1 MKLDG
6 TSVNAYAYQA
16 IVQDSQGQIWTGT
29 NNGGV
34 IRITGDL
41 SRPDEMSFER
51 YSLYEDKLN
60 SISVLSLF
68 IDSRKRLW
76 AGTEGGGLNLY
87 DPGQDKFIPVH
98 KLANLPGDA
107 IFSIREDRQGN
118 LWMGTNVGL
127 MKVRITD
134 NLSDATYRLYTV
146 SDCLQDNIFYRNT
159 AFADTNGEMFFGC
172 YRGYNSFFPDR
183 MTDEETFRPFG
194 YDIKIYIVLVFL
206 REGEEEISGW
216 PRFTERIRWT
226 T

>member
-1 MKLDG
+1 MANGEGVRFDSLKLDG

-51 YSLYEDKLN
+51 YSLDEDKLN
-60 SISVLSLF
+60 TISVLSLF

-87 DPGQDKFIPVH
+87 DPGQDQFIPVH

-146 SDCLQDNIFYRNT
+146 SDGLQDNIFYRNT
-159 AFADTNGEMFFGC
+159 AFADTNGEMFFG
-172 YRGYNSFFPDR
+172 G
-183 MTDEETFRPFG
+183 
-194 YDIKIYIVLVFL
+194 
-206 REGEEEISGW
+206 
-216 PRFTERIRWT
+216 
-226 T
+226 